1 MKKTIITLICLTTT
15 LIVSA
20 QDKPGVGIGG
30 KKINKAAM
38 LDIQATN
45 KGVLIPRIDLEA
57 TTVLQGGVN
66 PEGVIV
72 YNKGRVLTPGFYYW
86 NGEKWEMLTGD
97 NYIADE
103 LAKVEERLETQITN
117 IINGGGEDQGTDI
130 SYLVSFN
137 PETNVF
143 TYLKPNADGGYD
155 KTEIDFTQAVQG
167 IETNT
172 FMREVTLTNSEGK
185 EVVSGYVYFS
195 EDVIKAWK
203 VDHPEGNPVLEMDND
218 LGTRIDVL
226 GVVNNNFKDLFESE
240 TNTTIIHDIIKNAP
254 NNVWVDDRGEAGQYL
269 MYIDEN
275 ETEHEVNLTQQETQT
290 QMFKHVVSGDGNT
303 GEALST
309 STLNPAD
316 LKDGG
321 IYYSYQAEHGQ
332 TFYINMTNDVI
343 NSIQNSETLK
353 KEIFNT
359 VNEYNST
366 GGNVYYGKMDASST
380 EDVLYVIQN
389 DVPQQ
394 IDISQDILKVIEDVT
409 NNTIIDKILE
419 RTEVT
424 IKIDDAD
431 VAVGTSID
439 GSKVYK
445 GKRTITVFHEDGYD
459 VTFTHP
465 IMVQPAK
472 KVNAPGTD
480 AISYE
485 PTNEK
490 IETLLSATIIRKATK
505 QIITNQVTDV
515 STTTQNQLSFSF
527 GLGTMY
533 TALENDEYEVV
544 FEYTAK

>member
-1 MKKTIITLICLTTT
+1 MNKTLLTVF
-15 LIVSA
+15 LMGLGVISA
-20 QDKPGVGIGG
+20 QAQELGFSIGG
-30 KKINKAAM
+30 HVPNPASV
-38 LDIQATN
+38 LDVQATN
-45 KGVLIPRIDLEA
+45 KGVLIPRIDLKT

-72 YNKGRVLTPGFYYW
+72 YNNGTVLTPGFYYW

-97 NYIADE
+97 SYITNE
-103 LAKVEERLETQITN
+103 LAKVEEKFETQITN
-117 IINGGGEDQGTDI
+117 ILNGGGEDQGTDI

-137 PETNVF
+137 PETKVY
-143 TYLKPNADGGYD
+143 TYLKPNAEGGYD

-172 FMREVTLTNSEGK
+172 FMRALTMTDAEGK
-185 EVVSGYVYFS
+185 EVISGYVYFS
-195 EDVIKAWK
+195 EDAIKAWK
-203 VDHPEGNPVLEMDND
+203 VNHPEGDPVLEMDSD
-218 LGTRIDVL
+218 LGTHIDVL
-226 GVVNNNFKDLFESE
+226 GVVNNNLKAIFESE
-240 TNTTIIHDIIKNAP
+240 ANTTIIHDIIKNAP
-254 NNVWVDDRGEAGQYL
+254 HNVWVEDRGEAGQFL
-269 MYIDEN
+269 MYKDEN
-275 ETEHEVNLTQQETQT
+275 ETEHEVSLTHQETQT

-359 VNEYNST
+359 VNEYHST

-409 NNTIIDKILE
+409 NETLIERLLE
-419 RTEVT
+419 RTEVKVVT
-424 IKIDDAD
+424 GE
-431 VAVGTSID
+431 AVKLNETID
-439 GSKVYK
+439 GFAVYK
-445 GKRTITVFHEDGYD
+445 AKYVAHVADFSSAANYNTHFDRGFSISNLQTLLGVKIIRGVELVQSS
-459 VTFTHP
+459 VTEVTYTGGVLNFKFG
-465 IMVQPAK
+465 I
-472 KVNAPGTD
+472 G
-480 AISYE
+480 SLCS
-485 PTNEK
+485 
-490 IETLLSATIIRKATK
+490 TLLSGDYHVIIEY
-505 QIITNQVTDV
+505 V
-515 STTTQNQLSFSF
+515 SN
-527 GLGTMY
+527 
-533 TALENDEYEVV
+533 EKHEEK
-544 FEYTAK
+544 EEKK